1 MVIEIRTGFPTE
13 SAHLVSGAASCFS
26 TALLGRAWTWMW
38 TFLCSPAFCARVF
51 PGSRRGSLPGVRVLP
66 LPRGCPW
73 ASQRPRIT
81 LQCTPGR
88 DLRVFVSLNWSTEG
102 VRASGEVPSCSGQQ
116 RVAPVV
122 MRVLA
127 APVGRGWPPG
137 QGRVWIRKLFPTL
150 EAEQRKPRAHA
161 ECNSGPGLW
170 VWGGLGGLTSVLLK
184 GSSGV

>member
-1 MVIEIRTGFPTE
+1 MPIWFLGQLRV
-13 SAHLVSGAASCFS
+13 SAQHCLAERGHGCGLFCA
-26 TALLGRAWTWMW
+26 ALLSVPVF
-38 TFLCSPAFCARVF
+38 FLAAEEGASPVSVSFHCPGGVPGPVRDPESPCSA
-51 PGSRRGSLPGVRVLP
+51 LPG
-66 LPRGCPW
+66 GT
-73 ASQRPRIT
+73 S
-81 LQCTPGR
+81 
-88 DLRVFVSLNWSTEG
+88 VFVSLNWSTEG

-170 VWGGLGGLTSVLLK
+170 VLGGLGGLTSVLLK